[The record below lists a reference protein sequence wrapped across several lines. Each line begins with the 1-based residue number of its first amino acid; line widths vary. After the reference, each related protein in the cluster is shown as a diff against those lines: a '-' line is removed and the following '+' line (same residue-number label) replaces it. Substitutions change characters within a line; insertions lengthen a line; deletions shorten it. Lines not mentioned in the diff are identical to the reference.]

1 MQIPQMIDETRH
13 IAVIPTSDIVLPH
26 HNLFVNIC
34 SVVFVIA
41 MYVVFCKNANP
52 TNTSIARGAF

>member
-13 IAVIPTSDIVLPH
+13 IVVIPTSDIFALYYH
-26 HNLFVNIC
+26 IVNIC

>member
-1 MQIPQMIDETRH
+1 MQIPQMIDETRY
-13 IAVIPTSDIVLPH
+13 IAVIPTTDI
-26 HNLFVNIC
+26 FVNIC